1 MMRFG
6 LFLLSVAVIGLSGCG
21 ESSPEA
27 GADVLSGKLT
37 LTGSSTVAPLV
48 GEIGKRF
55 EVMHPGVRIDVQ
67 TGGSS
72 RGIADAHSGLADI
85 GMSSRALKPSETDG
99 VTTHILAHDG
109 VAFVVHADNPVAAL
123 TNEQLLGIYTGQ
135 ITSWSEVGGAS
146 GASGDAGGDKSIT
159 VINRAEGRSEL
170 ELVTNFFGIK
180 PSDIQPTLVAGE
192 NQECVKLIAGNPNAI
207 AYLSVGTAEYE
218 SQRGTSLKLLPFDGV
233 AASTDTVKAG
243 TFPLGR
249 PLVLITKAPTSPLVD
264 ALIEFALSSSVDDL
278 IEGQSF
284 VAPR

>member
-1 MMRFG
+1 MWMRWALVCCGVMLG
-6 LFLLSVAVIGLSGCG
+6 LVACG
-21 ESSPEA
+21 DTPTES
-27 GADVLSGKLT
+27 GADGLSGKLT
-37 LTGSSTVAPLV
+37 LTGSSTVAPLA
-48 GEIGKRF
+48 GEIAKRF
-55 EVMHPGVRIDVQ
+55 EVMHPEVRIDVQ

-85 GMSSRALKPSETDG
+85 GMSSRSLKDSEKPG
-99 VTTHILAHDG
+99 VTTHILAQDG
-109 VAFVVHADNPVAAL
+109 VAFVTNTANPVAAL

-135 ITSWSEVGGAS
+135 LTNWSEVGGE
-146 GASGDAGGDKSIT
+146 DRPIT

-170 ELVTNFFGIK
+170 ELVTTFFDIK

-192 NQECVKLIAGNPNAI
+192 NQECVKLVAGNPDAI

-218 SQRGTSLKLLPFDGV
+218 SQRGTSLKLLPFDGI

-249 PLVLITKAPTSPLVD
+249 PLVLITQDHPS
-264 ALIEFALSSSVDDL
+264 ALIGAFVEFALSSMVDDL

-284 VAPR
+284 VSPR